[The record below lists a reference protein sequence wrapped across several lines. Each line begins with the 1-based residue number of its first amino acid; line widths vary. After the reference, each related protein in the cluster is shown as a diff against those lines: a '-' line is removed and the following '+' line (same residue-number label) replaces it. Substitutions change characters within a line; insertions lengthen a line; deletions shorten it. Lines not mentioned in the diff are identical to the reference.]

1 VQDNRIGTNP
11 AGTAAIPNRD
21 NGIRIVGRSYAN
33 EIGGNDGIGVLLR
46 AGTTR
51 NLVINN
57 YIGLDRRGRRLPN
70 TGRPIVNDGSQNTIR
85 GNRT

>member
-1 VQDNRIGTNP
+1 MSSRGEQDNRVQYRHGIELAGNASGVT
-11 AGTAAIPNRD
+11 GTA
-21 NGIRIVGRSYAN
+21 
-33 EIGGNDGIGVLLR
+33 
-46 AGTTR
+46 R
-51 NLVINN
+51 NLVVNN